1 LKIINLKLCLLL
13 VIHFLEPDNL
23 KIFVVNCEYLVEIQ

>member
-1 LKIINLKLCLLL
+1 

-23 KIFVVNCEYLVEIQ
+23 KIFVVNCEDLEEIQCVERPYPDTIH